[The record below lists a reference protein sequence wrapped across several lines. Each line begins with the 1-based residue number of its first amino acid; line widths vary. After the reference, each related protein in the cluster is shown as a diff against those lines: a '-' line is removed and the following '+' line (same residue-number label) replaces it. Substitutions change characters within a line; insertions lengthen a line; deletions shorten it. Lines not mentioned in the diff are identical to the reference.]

1 MNYRRRDA
9 KDYAR
14 EHFKGI
20 WAAALTPF
28 APDLAVDEAGLRRN
42 LRHWIDDLGIDGVFV
57 CGKQGEFFSMSVA
70 ERKRSFDIAVEELG
84 GHRTI
89 LSCSDQNLDTVIDLA
104 KHAQAIGADYI
115 VVHAPVLHFSHKQD
129 DTLYQYYQSISEQV
143 EIGIALWSHPD
154 SGYLMSPELCARVAD
169 IPNVVAIKYSVP
181 RDMYAR
187 LTRLAGD
194 KILVS
199 TASEEEWF
207 DNIVELGWR
216 LYLCSSPPYLL
227 QTKADRRMREYTD
240 LAFRGEIA
248 RAKAVRDS
256 LDPVRAALRRTR
268 PAEKFHAH
276 SKCWQELL
284 GQAGGAV
291 RRPLLELTQAERD
304 ATRRAFELPPETRRA
319 QPTLVGGLIEG
330 GDMRRLHAFNFQN
343 WINQNQHLLK
353 PPVGNKKVFE
363 DGEMTVQVVGGP
375 NERTDYHDDPV
386 EEFFYQLKGDM
397 LLKVVDNG
405 NFYDVPIRE
414 GEVFLLPAH
423 VRHSPQRPQEGSVG
437 LVVEAARPDELD
449 AFEWYCFDCRAL
461 VHRIEVKVEHL
472 VKDLPPLYEAFYADE
487 KARKC
492 KNCGAIHPGKRP
504 PPGWVK
510 I

>member
-14 EHFKGI
+14 QNFKGI

-28 APDLAVDEAGLRRN
+28 APNLAIDEAGLRRN
-42 LRHWIDDLGIDGVFV
+42 LRHWVDDLGIDGVFV

-84 GHRTI
+84 GQRTI

-129 DTLYQYYQSISEQV
+129 DTLYQYYRTISEQV

-216 LYLCSSPPYLL
+216 LYLCSSSLL
-227 QTKADRRMREYTD
+227 VAALLAADQGGSPHARIHRPCLRRRSRAREGRARQSRSGARGASAHAAGGKIPRPLEMLAGAAGSDRR
-240 LAFRGEIA
+240 RGAPAAA
-248 RAKAVRDS
+248 RA
-256 LDPVRAALRRTR
+256 
-268 PAEKFHAH
+268 H
-276 SKCWQELL
+276 
-284 GQAGGAV
+284 AGGARRHAPRV
-291 RRPLLELTQAERD
+291 RDLRLEA
-304 ATRRAFELPPETRRA
+304 RRA
-319 QPTLVGGLIEG
+319 
-330 GDMRRLHAFNFQN
+330 
-343 WINQNQHLLK
+343 
-353 PPVGNKKVFE
+353 
-363 DGEMTVQVVGGP
+363 
-375 NERTDYHDDPV
+375 
-386 EEFFYQLKGDM
+386 
-397 LLKVVDNG
+397 
-405 NFYDVPIRE
+405 
-414 GEVFLLPAH
+414 
-423 VRHSPQRPQEGSVG
+423 
-437 LVVEAARPDELD
+437 
-449 AFEWYCFDCRAL
+449 
-461 VHRIEVKVEHL
+461 
-472 VKDLPPLYEAFYADE
+472 
-487 KARKC
+487 
-492 KNCGAIHPGKRP
+492 
-504 PPGWVK
+504 
-510 I
+510 